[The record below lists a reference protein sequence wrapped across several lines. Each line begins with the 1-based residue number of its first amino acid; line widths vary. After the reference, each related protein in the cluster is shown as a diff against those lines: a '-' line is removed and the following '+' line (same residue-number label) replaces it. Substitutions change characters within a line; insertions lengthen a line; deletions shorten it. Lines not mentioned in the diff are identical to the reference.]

1 MTLRVLLHKARDL
14 RFSGNIQESFNLIK
28 EQCSHLP
35 NYKQLIFQHQPLFW
49 SSMSAGI
56 CVLTRRNAS
65 DAEFIR
71 KLWRDK
77 EFKYRFHRHAPEL
90 PHSDEKLNLTLQTE
104 FAALIGESRAL
115 HWIVRDVRSQPQG
128 ILSLVDISLMHKKA
142 ELLLGVLPSSPSG
155 LSVAS
160 MLIIFKFFFNA
171 LRMNKLYV
179 IVFSDNLHAL
189 KGVLHLGFKIE
200 GEFKNELYDPS
211 SNQLVDVTRLAINR
225 EAAFSEKNKKLMAK
239 LLKAKLYEYE
249 H

>member
-1 MTLRVLLHKARDL
+1 MKLRTILDKAREL
-14 RFSGNIQESFNLIK
+14 RFEGKIQESFNLVQEEFK
-28 EQCSHLP
+28 YQP
-35 NYKQLIFQHQPLFW
+35 NFKQLIFQHQPLFW

-56 CVLTRRNAS
+56 CTLTRRNAS
-65 DAEFIR
+65 DAQFMR
-71 KLWRDK
+71 QLWSNK
-77 EFKYRFHRHAPEL
+77 EFKYRFHRHASEL
-90 PHSDEKLNLTLQTE
+90 PHSDEKLNKTLQTE

-115 HWIVRDVRSQPQG
+115 HWIVRDIRRTPQG
-128 ILSLVDISLMHKKA
+128 VLSLVDISLIHKKA
-142 ELLLGVLPSSPSG
+142 ELLLGVLPGSPLG

-160 MLIIFKFFFNA
+160 MLITFQFFFNA

-200 GEFKNELYDPS
+200 GEFKNELYDPR

-225 EAAFSEKNKKLMAK
+225 EAAFSEKNKRLMAK
-239 LLKAKLYEYE
+239 LLKAKLNE